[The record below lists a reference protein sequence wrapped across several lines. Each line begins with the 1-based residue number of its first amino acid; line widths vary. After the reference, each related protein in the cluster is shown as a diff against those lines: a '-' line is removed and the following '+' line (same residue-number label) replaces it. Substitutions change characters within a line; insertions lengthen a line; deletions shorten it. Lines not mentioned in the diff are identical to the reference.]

1 MSISRTRSGSVDC
14 GSRSDHHRGGCV
26 PFSSRQPEY
35 CVQGA
40 SNAAHD
46 VVHLRWPRISYSW
59 VLGVREYLPEGR
71 LFGFEK
77 NMRLVTPQQ
86 VEAGF
91 VEVQGIQDELL
102 RVRGKMKSRAA
113 KDLYSKLLENAS
125 LKLAGIASRSQN
137 GIGIDERRNTII
149 GTSVGTAQG

>member
-1 MSISRTRSGSVDC
+1 MVLLIAGVVLIII
-14 GSRSDHHRGGCV
+14 GMV
-26 PFSSRQPEY
+26 PEY

-113 KDLYSKLLENAS
+113 SVRIGYPFWGA
-125 LKLAGIASRSQN
+125 IA
-137 GIGIDERRNTII
+137 RRLH
-149 GTSVGTAQG
+149 G